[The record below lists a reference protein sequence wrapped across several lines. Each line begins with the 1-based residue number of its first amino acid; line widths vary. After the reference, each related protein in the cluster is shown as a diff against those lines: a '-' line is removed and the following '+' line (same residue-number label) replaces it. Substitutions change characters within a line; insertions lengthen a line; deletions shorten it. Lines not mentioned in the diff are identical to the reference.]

1 MTPRETADSPR
12 RRIVEAA
19 VELLEKGG
27 PEAVSTRAV
36 AAAAGMQPPAIY
48 RLFGDKEGLLEAVA
62 EHGYAQFLE
71 SKRAQLDPAP
81 EDPVEELRRGWDL
94 VVGFGVARPELFA
107 VMNRAAGRGSDAAH
121 RAGLEILHGRV
132 RRLAAGGWLRV
143 SEELA
148 AQIIQA
154 TGQGA
159 VTTWHATPADLRDPA
174 LLTVLRESM
183 VAAVTRA
190 EPALPAAESGVAAA
204 ARALRAALSGDDSLS
219 GDGARSGDR
228 APSGDDDAAFPAG
241 RAPAGR
247 APGGVAGGGV
257 TASRAP
263 GVLSDAE
270 LRLLR
275 EWLARLAGDAGAG
288 APSS

>member
-1 MTPRETADSPR
+1 MATRDSTDSPR

-27 PEAVSTRAV
+27 PDAVSTRAV

-71 SKRAQLDPAP
+71 RKRAQLDPAP
-81 EDPVEELRRGWDL
+81 QDPVEELRRGWDM
-94 VVGFGVARPELFA
+94 VVEFGVCRPELFA
-107 VMNRAAGRGSDAAH
+107 VMSRAGGRESGAAH
-121 RAGLEILHGRV
+121 HAGLEILHGRV

-143 SEELA
+143 DEELA
-148 AQIIQA
+148 SQIIQA

-159 VTTWHATPADLRDPA
+159 VITWNATPADRRNPA

-190 EPALPAAESGVAAA
+190 EPMVPASESGPSAA
-204 ARALRAALSGDDSLS
+204 ARALRAALP
-219 GDGARSGDR
+219 DGAD
-228 APSGDDDAAFPAG
+228 
-241 RAPAGR
+241 
-247 APGGVAGGGV
+247 
-257 TASRAP
+257 
-263 GVLSDAE
+263 VLSDAE
-270 LRLLR
+270 QRLLR
-275 EWLARLAGDAGAG
+275 EWLTRLAAADGGAH
-288 APSS
+288 A

>member
-1 MTPRETADSPR
+1 MATRDSTDSSR
-12 RRIVEAA
+12 HRIVEAA

-27 PEAVSTRAV
+27 ADAVSTRAV

-81 EDPVEELRRGWDL
+81 QDPVEELRRGWDM
-94 VVGFGVARPELFA
+94 VVEFGVLRPELFA
-107 VMNRAAGRGSDAAH
+107 VMNRAVGRGSDAAH

-132 RRLAAGGWLRV
+132 RRLAARGWLRV
-143 SEELA
+143 DEELA

-154 TGQGA
+154 TGLGA
-159 VTTWHATPADLRDPA
+159 VTTWHSTPADRRNPV

-190 EPALPAAESGVAAA
+190 EPVVPAAESGPAAA
-204 ARALRAALSGDDSLS
+204 ARALRAALP
-219 GDGARSGDR
+219 DGTD
-228 APSGDDDAAFPAG
+228 
-241 RAPAGR
+241 
-247 APGGVAGGGV
+247 
-257 TASRAP
+257 
-263 GVLSDAE
+263 VLSDAE
-270 LRLLR
+270 QRLLR
-275 EWLARLAGDAGAG
+275 EWLTRLAADGG
-288 APSS
+288 APCRQP

>member
-1 MTPRETADSPR
+1 MVTRDSTDNPR

-19 VELLEKGG
+19 VELLENGG
-27 PEAVSTRAV
+27 PDAVSTRAV

-71 SKRAQLDPAP
+71 SKRAQLDPDP
-81 EDPVEELRRGWDL
+81 QDPVEELRRGWDM
-94 VVGFGVARPELFA
+94 VVEFGVSRPELFA
-107 VMNRAAGRGSDAAH
+107 VMNRATGRGSDAAH

-143 SEELA
+143 DEELA

-154 TGQGA
+154 TGRGA
-159 VTTWHATPADLRDPA
+159 VTTWHSTPAERRNPA

-183 VAAVTRA
+183 ISAVTRT
-190 EPALPAAESGVAAA
+190 EPTIPAAESGPAAA
-204 ARALRAALSGDDSLS
+204 ARALRAAL
-219 GDGARSGDR
+219 
-228 APSGDDDAAFPAG
+228 PE
-241 RAPAGR
+241 
-247 APGGVAGGGV
+247 
-257 TASRAP
+257 AP

-270 LRLLR
+270 QRLLR
-275 EWLARLAGDAGAG
+275 EWLTRLAADGG
-288 APSS
+288 APNA

>member
-1 MTPRETADSPR
+1 MATRESTDSPR

-27 PEAVSTRAV
+27 PDAVSTRAV

-71 SKRAQLDPAP
+71 KKRAQLDPAP
-81 EDPVEELRRGWDL
+81 QDPVEELRCGWDM
-94 VVGFGVARPELFA
+94 VVEFGVSRPELFA
-107 VMNRAAGRGSDAAH
+107 VMNRATGRASDTAH

-143 SEELA
+143 DEELA

-159 VTTWHATPADLRDPA
+159 VTTWHSTPANRRNPA

-190 EPALPAAESGVAAA
+190 EPALPATESGPAAA
-204 ARALRAALSGDDSLS
+204 ARALRAALPDDS
-219 GDGARSGDR
+219 D
-228 APSGDDDAAFPAG
+228 
-241 RAPAGR
+241 
-247 APGGVAGGGV
+247 
-257 TASRAP
+257 
-263 GVLSDAE
+263 VLSDAE
-270 LRLLR
+270 QRLLH
-275 EWLARLAGDAGAG
+275 EWLTRLATHPHHDAPPA
-288 APSS
+288 

>member
-1 MTPRETADSPR
+1 MTTHASTDSPR

-19 VELLEKGG
+19 VELLENSG
-27 PEAVSTRAV
+27 PDAVSTRAV

-71 SKRAQLDPAP
+71 RKRAQLDPAP
-81 EDPVEELRRGWDL
+81 QDPVEELRCGWDM
-94 VVGFGVARPELFA
+94 VVEFGISRPELFA
-107 VMNRAAGRGSDAAH
+107 VMNRATGRGSDAAH

-132 RRLAAGGWLRV
+132 RRLAASGWLRV
-143 SEELA
+143 DEELA

-159 VTTWHATPADLRDPA
+159 VTVWHSTPADRHDPA

-190 EPALPAAESGVAAA
+190 EPVVPAAESGPAAA
-204 ARALRAALSGDDSLS
+204 ARALRAAL
-219 GDGARSGDR
+219 
-228 APSGDDDAAFPAG
+228 PDDAH
-241 RAPAGR
+241 
-247 APGGVAGGGV
+247 
-257 TASRAP
+257 
-263 GVLSDAE
+263 VLSDAE
-270 LRLLR
+270 QRLLR
-275 EWLARLAGDAGAG
+275 EWLTRLAADGG
-288 APSS
+288 APDA